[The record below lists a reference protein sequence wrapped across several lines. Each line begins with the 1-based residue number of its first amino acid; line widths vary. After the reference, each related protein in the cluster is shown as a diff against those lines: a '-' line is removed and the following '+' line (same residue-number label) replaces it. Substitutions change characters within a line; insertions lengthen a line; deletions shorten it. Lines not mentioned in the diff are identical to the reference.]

1 MQLKHRQ
8 RRLRLRR
15 AAGRTTMRNLSIPE
29 TSTAIRIRWEM
40 CRMNRRRLETVKRL
54 ERAETP
60 EQRIMPEKRQLP
72 RKRRQREIKNCA
84 CRKDLSIL
92 RGKYRIK
99 KRFL

>member
-1 MQLKHRQ
+1 MQLRHRQ
-8 RRLRLRR
+8 RQLRLRR
-15 AAGRTTMRNLSIPE
+15 AAGRTTTRNLSILVM
-29 TSTAIRIRWEM
+29 STAIRIRWEM

-84 CRKDLSIL
+84 WQEDLSIL

>member
-1 MQLKHRQ
+1 MTACPACRLDQKLADFRRQLLAFFLAQ
-8 RRLRLRR
+8 PFYIL
-15 AAGRTTMRNLSIPE
+15 
-29 TSTAIRIRWEM
+29 
-40 CRMNRRRLETVKRL
+40 RRLETVKRL

-72 RKRRQREIKNCA
+72 RKRRQREIKNCVG
-84 CRKDLSIL
+84 REDLSIL